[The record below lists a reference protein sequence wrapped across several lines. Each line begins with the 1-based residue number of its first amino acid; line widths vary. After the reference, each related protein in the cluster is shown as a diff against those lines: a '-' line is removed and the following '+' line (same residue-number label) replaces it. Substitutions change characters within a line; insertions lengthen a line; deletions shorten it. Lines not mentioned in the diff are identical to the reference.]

1 METSSKLI
9 QRPSAQKS
17 NRTKSEPSLF
27 EASKNSKIE
36 NLNAQLYFAS
46 CWWGLVSAA
55 DQEAVEPS
63 SKKIKV
69 EDADI
74 CKEADISNLQQP

>member
-27 EASKNSKIE
+27 EASKFKNQKPECTVVLCIM
-36 NLNAQLYFAS
+36 LVRT
-46 CWWGLVSAA
+46 GVSAA